1 MNNNSSSDWAQFYA
15 LKLRHEIQ
23 RMSSQEHGKSNY
35 FNLVLLALVST
46 IQKKLKGE

>member
-1 MNNNSSSDWAQFYA
+1 MDNSRNCDLAQFYA

-23 RMSSQEHGKSNY
+23 RMNTGNFYH
-35 FNLVLLALVST
+35 LVLLALVST